1 MMRGTAAGSTA
12 VTSTEAAATSSDPS
26 VSVSVTSTEATAT
39 SSNPSELVTL
49 QSNEKAVKAALE
61 RSACAE
67 MKAVTA
73 VSVDGETGEKGAEAS
88 ESVGSEAP
96 TSDPGES
103 AADVGTRNPKRKA
116 DSQMTEPSEE
126 APAKQAKLETES
138 PGRYLPNGAEAAKRE
153 AAEDGQASLVGAEAD
168 LVAAE
173 GQLSKEEES
182 TRGKDRP
189 PAQFVLKCHMCVR
202 VQGADLALELTWLGG
217 NDIQLMHQLMQVL
230 KNRLVG
236 RKPA

>member
-1 MMRGTAAGSTA
+1 
-12 VTSTEAAATSSDPS
+12 
-26 VSVSVTSTEATAT
+26 
-39 SSNPSELVTL
+39 
-49 QSNEKAVKAALE
+49 
-61 RSACAE
+61 
-67 MKAVTA
+67 MKDVTA
-73 VSVDGETGEKGAEAS
+73 ISVDSETGEKGTEVS
-88 ESVGSEAP
+88 KSVGSEAP

-103 AADVGTRNPKRKA
+103 ATKVGIRNPKRKA
-116 DSQMTEPSEE
+116 DSQPTEPSEE

-138 PGRYLPNGAEAAKRE
+138 PGAYLSNGAEAAKRE
-153 AAEDGQASLVGAEAD
+153 ATEGQAPLVVAEAD

-173 GQLSKEEES
+173 GQLSREEES
-182 TRGKDRP
+182 ARGKDRP

-217 NDIQLMHQLMQVL
+217 DDIQLMHQLMQVL